1 MVNLELVKYIET
13 VSGQGFPESNIHE
26 VLIKNGWQSSDIEEA
41 FSHIKMMK
49 SDMASKAPMAPGAI
63 HPTANTES
71 LKPVLSQKKDVEYN
85 SPFSIGLTVLLFISL
100 MILINKFI
108 NDFEQYTKT
117 INSELIFDALIIL
130 PFLFTAFILHEIFVG
145 TGKRYLILSQTYFVV
160 SAFLLVRL
168 LWDTSK
174 YILNANASYGVY
186 IVLVMIIL
194 VLTGSVLFVQKYIK
208 E

>member
-1 MVNLELVKYIET
+1 MANLELVKYIEA
-13 VSGQGFPESNIHE
+13 VSSQGFSESNIRE
-26 VLIKNGWQSSDIEEA
+26 VLAKKGWQASEIDEA
-41 FSHIKMMK
+41 FSHIKIMK
-49 SDMASKAPMAPGAI
+49 SDMASQAPMAPGAI
-63 HPTANTES
+63 EHIPNTAS
-71 LKPVLSQKKDVEYN
+71 SKPAPSQKKVVEYN

-108 NDFEQYTKT
+108 NDFEQYTNT
-117 INSELIFDALIIL
+117 INSELLFSALIVL
-130 PFLFTAFILHEIFVG
+130 PFLLTAFLLHEAFVG
-145 TGKRYLILSQTYFVV
+145 TGKRYLIISQTYFVV

-186 IVLVMIIL
+186 IVLFMIII